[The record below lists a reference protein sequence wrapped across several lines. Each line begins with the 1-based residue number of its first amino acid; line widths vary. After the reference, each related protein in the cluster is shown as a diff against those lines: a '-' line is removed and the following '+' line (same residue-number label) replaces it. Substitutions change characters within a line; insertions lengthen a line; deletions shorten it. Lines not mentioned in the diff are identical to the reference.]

1 MKIVR
6 SKFAGVVSAVVL
18 VAWMI
23 TPAAMQAQANAT
35 AKIHGH
41 VTSPIGAPL
50 ANSEIRLTTD
60 KTPGNKP
67 DRKYDYTF
75 PVDANGNYTGDNVKP
90 GDYVGIVSQQNKNID
105 YIPVTLKAGDDKALD
120 FDMTRKEFMDKL
132 TPEEKKQLE
141 EYKKSASAAN
151 AANAKIANLN
161 GLLTQARNDTNAGNY
176 EAAIKAMTD
185 ATTTKP
191 DEPLLWLSLGDAQ
204 LGDANAAY
212 KAAGNKATD
221 PAVQA
226 KFAKAEDSYK
236 KALDVNSKNAKPKP
250 EYTATADNQLGQVL
264 GKEGKTKDAAAAFD
278 EAAKADPAKAA
289 TYYYNEAATL
299 FNTGDMTEAASA
311 ADKAVQADPTKAE
324 AYYIKGQALVQKATV
339 DPKTQKIVAPPE
351 CVEAY
356 QKYLELAPTGPHAE
370 EVKSILQGIGA
381 DVKSSFKAK
390 PGKK

>member
-6 SKFAGVVSAVVL
+6 SKFAGVLSAVVL

-23 TPAAMQAQANAT
+23 TPAAVQAQANAT

-50 ANSEIRLTTD
+50 ANSEVRLTTD

-67 DRKYDYTF
+67 DRKYQYTF
-75 PVDANGNYTGDNVKP
+75 PVDASGNFTGDNVQP
-90 GDYVGIVSQQNKNID
+90 GDYVGIVFQQNKSLD
-105 YIPVTLKAGDDKALD
+105 FIPVTLKGGEDKVLD

-278 EAAKADPAKAA
+278 EAAKADPTKAA

-339 DPKTQKIVAPPE
+339 DPRTQKIVAPPE